1 MQVLPRVGVANG
13 RERVSTSDSSHRKEI
28 MKSKNDHGFSL
39 LELLVT
45 ISIVLILAGISFIT
59 LVPAMSKNHLDSAY
73 STSLMTL
80 RNTRYL
86 AITQS
91 HEYVVT
97 FNPGGFAAGTIEVQY
112 QPPAVAGIFP
122 PLQLVQTVTIPNDV
136 TFATYTGFPAT
147 TPDGFGSGTAGL
159 DFGYL
164 PTGGGG
170 GSNQVVFMPDGS
182 ARDILGNYNSGV
194 VYLTEPA
201 AATMYSSKAITVWG
215 ATGRIRGWRLNQVAG
230 SPVWTQQ

>member
-1 MQVLPRVGVANG
+1 MRSNN
-13 RERVSTSDSSHRKEI
+13 E
-28 MKSKNDHGFSL
+28 HGFSL
-39 LELLVT
+39 LEMLITV
-45 ISIVLILAGISFIT
+45 SIILILAGVSFVA
-59 LVPAMSKNHLDSAY
+59 LVPSTSQSHLESAY

-97 FNPGGFAAGTIEVQY
+97 FNPGGYAAGTIEVQY
-112 QPPAVAGIFP
+112 QPPQVAGVFP
-122 PLQLVQTVTIPNDV
+122 PLQLVQTVTIPSDV
-136 TFATYTGFPAT
+136 SFAVYAGYPAA
-147 TPDGFGSGTAGL
+147 TPDGFGSGAAAL

-182 ARDILGNYNSGV
+182 ARDLLGNYNSGV
-194 VYLTEPA
+194 LYMTRPSA
-201 AATMYSSKAITVWG
+201 SNMYSSKAITVWG
-215 ATGRIRGWRLNQVAG
+215 ATGRIRGWRLNQVTG